1 MNAAQLPIQQNL
13 LPTRACRKPFF
24 QNKSVCFGWKKV
36 SSPQVGKCSGI
47 PRVLPAVPGVF
58 PAVPGVFPA
67 VSRVVPGVFP
77 YLFLGMAQ
85 VLARQAEKV
94 WRLSRYP
101 WYEISSTNFHRCYSL
116 LQIHNSKIQN
126 YFSNLPNSF
135 CLWLE
140 FRCFSTEIAISDL
153 KSLIS
158 YFLLKTLTRCP
169 SG

>member
-1 MNAAQLPIQQNL
+1 MLRSSPYSKICFQRAQTLS
-13 LPTRACRKPFF
+13 

-94 WRLSRYP
+94 
-101 WYEISSTNFHRCYSL
+101 
-116 LQIHNSKIQN
+116 
-126 YFSNLPNSF
+126 
-135 CLWLE
+135 
-140 FRCFSTEIAISDL
+140 
-153 KSLIS
+153 
-158 YFLLKTLTRCP
+158 
-169 SG
+169 